1 MAKKTVLSDDQIIK
15 ALPNDPEIKQEYD
28 RILALFTEAH
38 PATVELYR
46 KVIARAAFTGVICDR
61 LERDI
66 AKNGY
71 QQAYNNGGGQSG
83 FKKSTAADLLP
94 NYTKLYLSCMKQL
107 REAMNPEAGRSEP
120 DDLVQWLAARERDG
134 GSIPQWA
141 EKQLEDLDE
150 FETFD
155 LDYSRKYRSQEAES

>member
-46 KVIARAAFTGVICDR
+46 KVIARAAFLGITCDR

-71 QQAYNNGGGQSG
+71 QQTYNNGGGQAG

-94 NYTKLYLSCMKQL
+94 NFTKLYLACMKQL
-107 REAMNPEAGRSEP
+107 REALAPDAGRSEP
-120 DDLVQWLAARERDG
+120 DELVKWLADREKNGED
-134 GSIPQWA
+134 IPEWA
-141 EKQLEDLDE
+141 EEKLEDMDE

-155 LDYSRKYRSQEAES
+155 LDFSRKHRAQG